1 MQTPTIV
8 IEPTDSA
15 VKIVV
20 GQVIDRE
27 PVVLYA
33 TTRPLNGLIKNGNI
47 IDIKSLSSLFKNIS
61 HIEDKKA
68 RVRFDIRNAVL
79 VLPPIGLEI
88 YEDKKTTSVI
98 SNESKI
104 QQIDLANIVAMIKK
118 GKIKKENSFVDIIPT
133 VFYLSNGKGKTDK
146 LPLGLTSDYLGMK
159 AIIYTLPNRLF
170 NGYKM
175 TLESANIKVKKC
187 VISPSAIAHL
197 LVNDSETPN
206 AYIYVDVGS
215 TYTSISLLS
224 KTFIYNSVH
233 FTMGGDDLTRAI
245 SDAFHIDAKEAEKLK
260 RRYGYDI
267 RLISFNPVVCNALTS
282 DGQEMS
288 YTVQDLNRVIKDY
301 LDNYVFAFDNCLNNL
316 LAAYPES
323 KRNFPIIFGGAASRL
338 DGFLNYFKSKYPNH
352 EIKQIPLK
360 IIGARH
366 EKYLN
371 CIGAMLASS
380 SYRGSLEDH
389 RLNNPNN
396 RPNLSKLKM
405 SKGETYG
412 G

>member
-20 GQVIDRE
+20 GQVIDKE

-33 TTRPLNGLIKNGNI
+33 TTRSLNGLIRNGNI

-68 RVRFDIRNAVL
+68 RVRFDIHNAVL

-88 YEDKKTTSVI
+88 FEGKKTTSVI
-98 SNESKI
+98 SNEGKI
-104 QQIDLANIVAMIKK
+104 QPIDLSNLVAMFKPSRLK
-118 GKIKKENSFVDIIPT
+118 NGNSIVDIIPKL
-133 VFYLSNGKGKTDK
+133 FYLYNGKENTDK
-146 LPLGLTSDYLGMK
+146 VPLGLTSDYLGMK
-159 AIIYTLPNRLF
+159 AIVYMLPNRLF

-175 TLESANIKVKKC
+175 TLESAGIKVKKC
-187 VISPSAIAHL
+187 VLSPSAIAHL
-197 LVNDSETPN
+197 LVNNKETPN

-215 TYTSISLLS
+215 TYTSISLIS
-224 KTFIYNSVH
+224 KTFVYGSVH
-233 FTMGGDDLTRAI
+233 FTMGGDDLTNAI
-245 SDAFHIDAKEAEKLK
+245 SDAFHIDVKEAEKLK
-260 RRYGYDI
+260 RRYGYDT
-267 RLISFNPVVCNALTS
+267 RLISFNPNVCSALTS
-282 DGQEMS
+282 DGQEML

-301 LDNYVFAFDNCLNNL
+301 LDNYVYAFDNSLNTL
-316 LAAYPES
+316 LSAYP
-323 KRNFPIIFGGAASRL
+323 KDKQNFPIIFGGAASRL
-338 DGFLNYFKSKYPNH
+338 DGFLNYFKTKYPNH
-352 EIKQIPLK
+352 EISKIPLK

-396 RPNLSKLKM
+396 RPNLNKLKA
-405 SKGETYG
+405 SKGDTYG

>member
-1 MQTPTIV
+1 M
-8 IEPTDSA
+8 
-15 VKIVV
+15 
-20 GQVIDRE
+20 
-27 PVVLYA
+27 
-33 TTRPLNGLIKNGNI
+33 IKKGNI
-47 IDIKSLSSLFKNIS
+47 VDIKSLSSLFKNIS

-79 VLPPIGLEI
+79 VLPPVGLEI

-104 QQIDLANIVAMIKK
+104 QQIDLSNILAMIKK

-133 VFYLSNGKGKTDK
+133 IFYLSNGKGTTNK
-146 LPLGLTSDYLGMK
+146 LPLGMTSDYLGMK

-175 TLESANIKVKKC
+175 TLESAGIKVKKC

-197 LVNDSETPN
+197 LVNYPDTPK
-206 AYIYVDVGS
+206 AYIYVDVGA
-215 TYTSISLLS
+215 TYTSISLIS
-224 KTFIYNSVH
+224 KTFVYNSVH
-233 FTMGGDDLTRAI
+233 FAMGGDELTRAI
-245 SDAFHIDAKEAEKLK
+245 SEAFRIDIKEAEKLK
-260 RRYGYDI
+260 RRYGYDT
-267 RLISFNPVVCNALTS
+267 RLISFNPVVCSANI
-282 DGQEMS
+282 DGQNIS

-301 LDNYVFAFDNCLNNL
+301 LDNYIYAFDNCLNTL
-316 LAAYPES
+316 LSNYPED
-323 KRNFPIIFGGAASRL
+323 KRSFPIILGGAASRL
-338 DGFLNYFKSKYPNH
+338 DGLLTFFKTKYPNH
-352 EIKQIPLK
+352 EIRQIPLK
-360 IIGARH
+360 TIGARH

-389 RLNNPNN
+389 RINNTNN
-396 RPNLSKLKM
+396 RPNLNKLKT
-405 SKGETYG
+405 SKGDTYG